1 MAKII
6 MIHSFRRGVGR
17 STIIANITALLATEG
32 RRVGVIDTNIQAPSL
47 HILFNLDEDD
57 ITYSLN
63 DYLSRKCDIQQTVH
77 PITSHLDTEMKGEVF
92 FIPASSQADVIARVL
107 KHSHGMEQFDAGL
120 QQLTAKLRL
129 DVLFIDPP
137 SGLTEEALYI
147 ISIAD
152 TVVILMR
159 PDQQDYQGTGIM
171 IDVIR
176 KLDLPQL
183 LLLVNEVPIAFDLN
197 ELRTRIA
204 QTYNCQVA
212 AVVPHSEEMMALD
225 SKGIFVLRYPNNPLT
240 ELYRQIANKLMI

>member
-1 MAKII
+1 

-17 STIIANITALLATEG
+17 STIIANITTLLATEG
-32 RRVGVIDTNIQAPSL
+32 CRVGVIDTNIQAPSL

-63 DYLSRKCDIQQTVH
+63 DYLSGKCDIQQTVH
-77 PITSHLDTEMKGEVF
+77 TITARLDTEMKGEVF
-92 FIPASSQADVIARVL
+92 FIPASSQADDIARVL
-107 KHSHGMEQFDAGL
+107 KHSHDMEQLNAGL
-120 QQLTAKLRL
+120 QQLTVRLRL

-176 KLDLPQL
+176 KLDIPQL

-197 ELRTRIA
+197 ELRTKIA

-240 ELYRQIANKLMI
+240 ELYRQIANKFMI